1 MSTSTPCM
9 FGLMLQFWDEQ
20 WEYSGQ
26 DKPTKYIAPKKKQIL
41 KKWAFQQWLLRP
53 RHCHGVLATWILQ
66 VVCSKEGLPR
76 GGPPPPRGVA
86 PVFIEKCLNA
96 WTSKAVAHSNWRQKR
111 RGNDARMPFS
121 LIYFF
126 APVSIFYILHNYVI
140 PQTMPHAIPQT
151 HSAIYPHRE
160 NLELYHMLNI
170 AFENE

>member
-1 MSTSTPCM
+1 MAFTAKTLSWRSRHLNIAGCLLKRGPTKATGTPGPPSTP
-9 FGLMLQFWDEQ
+9 
-20 WEYSGQ
+20 
-26 DKPTKYIAPKKKQIL
+26 
-41 KKWAFQQWLLRP
+41 
-53 RHCHGVLATWILQ
+53 
-66 VVCSKEGLPR
+66 
-76 GGPPPPRGVA
+76 PPGVA